1 MPPPSIGTA
10 NRNDSDLKE
19 RSVNIVLDVPGMF
32 SYHPPTT
39 KPASAGSPA
48 REDTM
53 SVSKFL
59 TEFLGFAGL
68 LTSLYGWTTLV
79 GHLLGS

>member
-1 MPPPSIGTA
+1 M
-10 NRNDSDLKE
+10 
-19 RSVNIVLDVPGMF
+19 NIALDVPSMF
-32 SYHPPTT
+32 SYHPPVTEPVT
-39 KPASAGSPA
+39 EPASAGSPA

-53 SVSKFL
+53 SVPKFL

-68 LTSLYGWTTLV
+68 ITSLYGWTLV

>member
-1 MPPPSIGTA
+1 M
-10 NRNDSDLKE
+10 
-19 RSVNIVLDVPGMF
+19 LDVPSMF
-32 SYHPPTT
+32 SYHPSVTE
-39 KPASAGSPA
+39 PAPAGSPA

-53 SVSKFL
+53 SVPKFL

-68 LTSLYGWTTLV
+68 ITSLYGWTLV

>member
-1 MPPPSIGTA
+1 
-10 NRNDSDLKE
+10 
-19 RSVNIVLDVPGMF
+19 MF
-32 SYHPPTT
+32 SYHPSITE
-39 KPASAGSPA
+39 PASAGSSA

-68 LTSLYGWTTLV
+68 ITSLYGWTLV
-79 GHLLGS
+79 GHVMVF

>member
-1 MPPPSIGTA
+1 MFPVCSHTILSSPSQRPLAI
-10 NRNDSDLKE
+10 
-19 RSVNIVLDVPGMF
+19 
-32 SYHPPTT
+32 T
-39 KPASAGSPA
+39 KPASAGSSA

-68 LTSLYGWTTLV
+68 ITSLYGWTLV
-79 GHLLGS
+79 GHVMVF

>member
-1 MPPPSIGTA
+1 
-10 NRNDSDLKE
+10 
-19 RSVNIVLDVPGMF
+19 VNIALDVPNMF
-32 SYHPPTT
+32 SYHPPITE
-39 KPASAGSPA
+39 PASAGSPA

-68 LTSLYGWTTLV
+68 ITSLYGWTLV
-79 GHLLGS
+79 GHLLVS